1 MKNIHILPTDKETRL
16 FTSESELI
24 LAGYPK
30 TAFKTGKSIYITNDE
45 EIKDDDWVYCPVLKK
60 PVFICLDSIL
70 MFKNLGYDSKG
81 NSVYKKEWLKKIILT
96 TDQDLIADGV
106 QAIDDEFL
114 EWFVKNPTCEKVEV
128 VKEMYMPQSNGKI
141 SDGKITHELSL
152 NPSDNTLPFYKIIIP
167 QEEPKKFG
175 DSFEDLANV
184 MSMANFMF
192 GVKEEP
198 KPRHQQIIDAVGGE
212 DRFREIAGIKPKQE
226 TLEEA
231 AVRIA
236 YDSIE
241 ENKGFPQM
249 KAFINGAKWQAE
261 RMYSEEDMKLSF
273 ETGRNFQLTGEN
285 NFNELIEQFKNK

>member
-1 MKNIHILPTDKETRL
+1 MKNIYILPTDKPSRL
-16 FTSESELI
+16 TIRLKTNELMYSYKEFVNQKYEDI
-24 LAGYPK
+24 SLNQNQH
-30 TAFKTGKSIYITNDE
+30 IYITSDE
-45 EIKDDDWVYCPVLKK
+45 ETKENTWCFAVLSGQ
-60 PVFICLDSIL
+60 V
-70 MFKNLGYDSKG
+70 FKNINHNLRSPDK
-81 NSVYKKEWLKKIILT
+81 KKIILT

-114 EWFVKNPTCEKVEV
+114 EWFVKNPTCEKVEF

-167 QEEPKKFG
+167 QEEPRIGEK
-175 DSFEDLANV
+175 SFEDLANV
-184 MSMANFMF
+184 ISMANFMF

-236 YDSIE
+236 YDSTE